1 MTVDDFDRLY
11 RADNDP
17 WRVATSWYEQRKI
30 GIVLASLSQR
40 RYQRA
45 LDPACGTGHLAR
57 ELASRCTEVFASDA
71 SAVAVD
77 IARGVCADVSHL
89 TIRHRALPEVGG
101 SGEGEADLI
110 VLSEVLYY
118 LPVDM
123 RRQAISSVLRQ
134 AAPRVEVVA
143 VHWTEQP
150 EEALVSG
157 EHVHTELREL
167 FGTVEFRHQVAHFDE
182 EFTLDIFT
190 RGHDHYLP

>member
-11 RADNDP
+11 RADDDP

-30 GIVLASLSQR
+30 GIVLASLSQQ

-45 LDPACGTGHLAR
+45 VDPACGTGHLAR
-57 ELASRCTEVFASDA
+57 DLASRCDEVFASDA

-77 IARGVCADVSHL
+77 IARRICADVTNL
-89 TIRHRALPEVGG
+89 QVRHRVLPEVDEA
-101 SGEGEADLI
+101 GEGQADLI

-118 LPVDM
+118 LPPHI
-123 RRQAISSVLRQ
+123 RRQAISGVLRQ

-150 EEALVSG
+150 EEAVTSG
-157 EHVHTELREL
+157 EQVHTELRAI
-167 FGTVEFRHQVAHFDE
+167 FGTAEFRHQVAHFDE